1 MGKTSEVRRLDEEV
15 KGVILDHE
23 YKSGHRLNLNDLL
36 KRRKEEKN
44 IDKKNN
50 FDSYWSGYNRG
61 SSYSY
66 NSKFIKL

>member
-15 KGVILDHE
+15 KGVILDHK

-50 FDSYWSGYNRG
+50 FAILTGAATIAVVVIVTILS
-61 SSYSY
+61 
-66 NSKFIKL
+66 L